1 MTDPTKGDQLKQITD
16 ILNHAL
22 TDIKDGGSAQVSY
35 VYGKDYSQFEGKKID
50 VLAGTKV
57 SISDL
62 VERLKNADGTQ
73 GDMSKVISNNGNIVD
88 TTIQEHLLFP
98 CLILIQLL

>member
-1 MTDPTKGDQLKQITD
+1 M
-16 ILNHAL
+16 
-22 TDIKDGGSAQVSY
+22 DGGSAQVSY
-35 VYGKDYSQFEGKKID
+35 VYEKDYSQFEGKKID

-73 GDMSKVISNNGNIVD
+73 GDMSKANFKPMGISWIRL
-88 TTIQEHLLFP
+88 IQEHLLFP
-98 CLILIQLL
+98 CPILIQLL